1 MLEITFGSAAFICFS
16 ALIWTAR
23 GLAYFL
29 SALALHELGHLVVL
43 AVCRAPVR
51 GVRLGFGD
59 IEIRTDGLPCGTELL
74 CAWAGPAM
82 NLLLWLLHQDV
93 CAPFAA
99 VNLLLGAYNL
109 LPVLPLDG
117 GRMWL
122 AALRLL
128 LEERTAARISTLS
141 GMAFAAAMLIL
152 AISVR
157 QELGWTPAL
166 FAAGLGL
173 RLAAAKNSN
182 CFCGRGTVQ

>member
-1 MLEITFGSAAFICFS
+1 MLEITFGSAAFLCLC

-29 SALALHELGHLVVL
+29 AALVLHELGHLAVL
-43 AVCRAPVR
+43 VACRAPVR

-59 IEIRTDGLPCGTELL
+59 IEIQTDSLPCGTELL

-82 NLLLWLLHQDV
+82 NLLLWLLHQNV

-122 AALRLL
+122 AALERFLP
-128 LEERTAARISTLS
+128 ERTALRVSALT
-141 GMAFAAAMLIL
+141 GMAIAAAMLIL

-157 QELGWTPAL
+157 REFGWAPTVL
-166 FAAGLGL
+166 AAGLGL
-173 RLAAAKNSN
+173 RLAAAKKHIL
-182 CFCGRGTVQ
+182 R